1 MTNEQT
7 KNSSNWYLHLLQ
19 LPAGGFFEGWRVP
32 FGAQG
37 EACQRPPLSLLQ
49 KAGNSKRLGGKN
61 RRGPAI
67 RPYANRASMRIRGE
81 FAHSRRT
88 QGGAG
93 KAQPQNLPH
102 VLAARSCA
110 QPTSGRERAAE
121 RASESPRA
129 DAG

>member
-1 MTNEQT
+1 MSKPKTPRIGTCTYCNCPLAAF
-7 KNSSNWYLHLLQ
+7 S
-19 LPAGGFFEGWRVP
+19 RV
-32 FGAQG
+32 GAFRLGHRG
-37 EACQRPPLSLLQ
+37 EARQRPPLSLLQ
-49 KAGNSKRLGGKN
+49 KAGNSKRLAGKN

-67 RPYANRASMRIRGE
+67 RPYANRASMRMRGE

-110 QPTSGRERAAE
+110 QPPSGRERAAE